1 MDNINSSKVYNKPD
15 FSSVKSSVTTSN
27 VVNNKPDF
35 SSVESK
41 VTTTANNSNK
51 DKISIKNSPKTNAS
65 TSLEFVDSSQP
76 SQSKMINGTKIEYYD
91 SSVKNAEELRNK
103 LKPFNINVNGVFNDF
118 DDANKTNDEIRSI
131 SGKNVML
138 HHNETHSVSDLV
150 EAVSQLLD
158 SEVLSTA
165 SKFTNSFDPKSP
177 NHIKSYNPLSLK
189 SQVET
194 FFRGLEIKNEQ
205 TEEQKLASV
214 IYTAI
219 KMDRA
224 PSIMAHS
231 QGSAITADALNI
243 VRKRLLEDTK
253 NLAETERKMATVSVL
268 TIGGFASRND
278 YPEEVKLVKI
288 ENTMLNKKGRDAV
301 PFISNNGMDKTRNIQ
316 QLEYEADV
324 VNKHIEVDPNRSR
337 IEKNFLH
344 NVIDAS
350 VDLTIGFEK
359 TKKVALGLHN
369 TSMSIIPTVVN
380 SIRNKGA
387 LEEHLALGGYIDK
400 TEVKDEIK
408 KFFDR

>member
-1 MDNINSSKVYNKPD
+1 MADINSLNRYNKPD
-15 FSSVKSSVTTSN
+15 FSSVTSN
-27 VVNNKPDF
+27 V
-35 SSVESK
+35 
-41 VTTTANNSNK
+41 TTTEKQVKITSTEAKNTSNK
-51 DKISIKNSPKTNAS
+51 DKVSINNSPKTNAS

-76 SQSKMINGTKIEYYD
+76 SQTKIVNGTKIEHYD
-91 SSVKNAEELRNK
+91 SSVKNAEEIRNK

-118 DDANKTNDEIRSI
+118 DDANKTNEEIRKI

-138 HHNETHSVSDLV
+138 HHNPTHGVSDLV

-158 SEVLSTA
+158 NEPLSTL
-165 SKFTNSFDPKSP
+165 SKYTNSLDSKSP
-177 NHIKSYNPLSLK
+177 NHIKPYNPLSLK
-189 SQVET
+189 SNIET
-194 FFRGLEIKNEQ
+194 FFKGLEIKNEQ
-205 TEEQKLASV
+205 TEEQKLAAVVYS
-214 IYTAI
+214 AI

-278 YPEEVKLVKI
+278 YPDEVKLVKI
-288 ENTMLNKKGRDAV
+288 ENTMINKKGRDAV
-301 PFISNNGMDKTRNIQ
+301 PFISNNGMDKTINVQ

-324 VNKHIEVDPNRSR
+324 VNKIIEQDPNRSR

-344 NVIDAS
+344 NTIDAS
-350 VDLTIGFEK
+350 VGLAITASQA
-359 TKKVALGLHN
+359 KKVVLGLHN
-369 TSMSIIPTVVN
+369 TSMSIIPSVVN
-380 SIRNKGA
+380 SIKNKGA
-387 LEEHLALGGYIDK
+387 LEEHLALGGYIEK
-400 TEVKDEIK
+400 SEVKDEIK

>member
-1 MDNINSSKVYNKPD
+1 MDNISSSHVYNKPD
-15 FSSVKSSVTTSN
+15 FSSVKVNVITPKVNETNTTQI
-27 VVNNKPDF
+27 PQ
-35 SSVESK
+35 
-41 VTTTANNSNK
+41 NNSNK
-51 DKISIKNSPKTNAS
+51 DKLSINNSTKTNVS
-65 TSLEFVDSSQP
+65 TSLEFIDSSKP
-76 SQSKMINGTKIEYYD
+76 SKTKVVNGTKFEYYD
-91 SSVKNAEELRNK
+91 SSIKNAEELRNK

-118 DDANKTNDEIRSI
+118 DSANKTNDRIREI

-138 HHNETHSVSDLV
+138 HHNQTHGVSDLV

-158 SEVLSTA
+158 NESLSTL
-165 SKFTNSFDPKSP
+165 SKYTNSIDSKSP

-189 SQVET
+189 SHIET

-278 YPEEVKLVKI
+278 YPDEVSLVKI
-288 ENTMLNKKGRDAV
+288 ENTMLNNKGRDAV
-301 PFISNNGMDKTRNIQ
+301 PFIANNGMSKTRNVQ
-316 QLEYEADV
+316 QLEYASDV
-324 VNKHIEVDPNRSR
+324 VNKHIEVDPKRNRL
-337 IEKNFLH
+337 EKAFLH
-344 NVIDAS
+344 TAIDTS
-350 VDLTIGFEK
+350 VGLTIGIEK
-359 TKKVALGLHN
+359 TKKVVLGLSN
-369 TSMSIIPTVVN
+369 ASMSIIPTIVN
-380 SIRNKGA
+380 SVKNKGA

-400 TEVKDEIK
+400 KEVEDEIK
-408 KFFDR
+408 NFFDR